1 MIDRYAEAFPGL
13 TFSNPADGVLQITL
27 EGPGLNS
34 VDAAKHRQ
42 IADVWAVI
50 DRDREVNAPEP
61 TLWSGSGSPGK
72 SPKAKTGG
80 AAAAGG
86 GESLLA
92 NPMVW
97 VIGLAVAVSIVL
109 IALIIVLLAT

>member
-50 DRDREVNAPEP
+50 DRDREVRVA
-61 TLWSGSGSPGK
+61 
-72 SPKAKTGG
+72 
-80 AAAAGG
+80 
-86 GESLLA
+86 LLA
-92 NPMVW
+92 GAGKGFSSGGSSALTWPM
-97 VIGLAVAVSIVL
+97 SRR
-109 IALIIVLLAT
+109 LATAGTEAR